1 MSLLVE
7 SIKIENGNML
17 NVGFHYERMVRSL
30 CGVFGVTKE
39 PDLEKLIVVPE
50 FAKTGVFKCR
60 LIYDDKSCNVE
71 FIPYSFKP
79 VSSLRLI
86 IDDNICYPYKYV
98 ARDNIKRL
106 MDMKGDCDD
115 ILIVKNGMVTD
126 SSYANVVFSDS
137 TGKCVT
143 PATFLLPGTRRA
155 SLLSQGLIT
164 EASISSSDI
173 KKYTEVKLINA
184 MLGLDDTQ
192 PIPINSIF

>member
-7 SIKIENGNML
+7 SIKIENGSML
-17 NVGFHYERMVRSL
+17 NVCFHNERMIRSL
-30 CGVFGVTKE
+30 YGVFGVTKE
-39 PDLEKLIVVPE
+39 PDIEKLIVVPE
-50 FAKTGVFKCR
+50 FAKTGVYKCR
-60 LIYDDKSCNVE
+60 LIYDDKSSQVE
-71 FIPYSFKP
+71 FIPYSIKP
-79 VSSLRLI
+79 VRSLKLI
-86 IDDNICYPYKYV
+86 IDENICYRYKYV
-98 ARDNIKRL
+98 ARDNINRL
-106 MDMKGDCDD
+106 MDLRGDCDD

-137 TGKCVT
+137 AGKWVT

-164 EASISSSDI
+164 EAIISSSDI
-173 KKYTEVKLINA
+173 KKFTEVKLINA

>member
-1 MSLLVE
+1 MSRLVE

-17 NVGFHYERMVRSL
+17 NVSFHNERMVRSL
-30 CGVFGVTKE
+30 YGIYGVTKE
-39 PDLEKLIVVPE
+39 PDIEKLIVVPE
-50 FAKTGVFKCR
+50 FAKTGVYKCR
-60 LIYDDKSCNVE
+60 LIYDDKSSHVE
-71 FIPYSFKP
+71 FIQYCLKP
-79 VSSLRLI
+79 VRSLRLI

-98 ARDNIKRL
+98 ARDNINRL
-106 MDMKGDCDD
+106 MDMRGDCDD

-137 TGKCVT
+137 AGKWVT

-164 EASISSSDI
+164 EVSISSSDI
-173 KKYTEVKLINA
+173 KKYTKVKLINA

-192 PIPINSIF
+192 PIAINNII